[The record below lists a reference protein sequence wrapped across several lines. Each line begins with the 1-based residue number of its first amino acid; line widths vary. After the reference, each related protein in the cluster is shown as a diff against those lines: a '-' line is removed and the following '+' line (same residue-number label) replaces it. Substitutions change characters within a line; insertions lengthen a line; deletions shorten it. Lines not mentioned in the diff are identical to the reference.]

1 MNKKIILS
9 LLISSFT
16 LVAFSQS
23 KNVQNAFNSFRQ
35 ENFAEAKHFID
46 LAANNESTANDAKM
60 WNYRAKI
67 YLEIMQK
74 YPDIDENAVFE
85 ATESHIRCLDRDKKG
100 RISVRKWTREED
112 ILSGLIACGYNLFN
126 SGVEDYNAKE
136 YKNALRKYDEIFRII
151 PLDKDNLL
159 ERGNINENSIYKNQ
173 YLAALQLE
181 DIDAQLDYLGKSIEN
196 NTEDPTI
203 YYFISNIYSEKGNL
217 NLALEYILK
226 GREKFSNEIILINT
240 EIDLSMKMGKS
251 TQEIVSKL
259 SDAIDLDNSNEVLY
273 IIRSQMYSKL
283 NDNVLAEK
291 DLISALSINPES
303 SSANNNLAS
312 LYLSMT
318 EPLVKERNNLGY
330 RETKKIDNLD
340 SKIDELQKK
349 SLPFLVKYISLKE
362 VDGEFDKAALNTL
375 ASIYYNLGME
385 KESTET
391 RSKLNSIK

>member
-35 ENFAEAKHFID
+35 ENFAEAKYFID
-46 LAANNESTANDAKM
+46 LAAINESTANDAKM

-217 NLALEYILK
+217 NLALEYILM

-340 SKIDELQKK
+340 SKIEELQKK

-362 VDGEFDKAALNTL
+362 IVGEFDKAALNTL

>member
-23 KNVQNAFNSFRQ
+23 KNVQNSFNSFRQ
-35 ENFAEAKHFID
+35 ENFAEAKYFID

-100 RISVRKWTREED
+100 KISVRKWTREED
-112 ILSGLIACGYNLFN
+112 VLSGLIACGYNLFN

-217 NLALEYILK
+217 NLALEYILM

-340 SKIDELQKK
+340 SKIEELQKK

-362 VDGEFDKAALNTL
+362 MDGEFDKAALNTL

>member
-35 ENFAEAKHFID
+35 ENFAEAKYFID

-100 RISVRKWTREED
+100 KISVRKWTREED
-112 ILSGLIACGYNLFN
+112 VLSGLIACGYNLFN

-151 PLDKDNLL
+151 PLDKENLL
-159 ERGNINENSIYKNQ
+159 DKGNINENSIYKNQ

-181 DIDAQLDYLGKSIEN
+181 DIDAQLDYLGKSIEK

-203 YYFISNIYSEKGNL
+203 YYYISNIYSEKGDL

-259 SDAIDLDNSNEVLY
+259 SNAIDLDNSNEVLY

-318 EPLVKERNNLGY
+318 DPLVKERNNLGY

-391 RSKLNSIK
+391 RNKLNSIK

>member
-35 ENFAEAKHFID
+35 ENFAEAKYFID

-67 YLEIMQK
+67 YLEIIQK

-100 RISVRKWTREED
+100 KISVRKWTREED
-112 ILSGLIACGYNLFN
+112 VLSGLIACGYNLFN

-159 ERGNINENSIYKNQ
+159 EEGNINENSIYKNQ

-217 NLALEYILK
+217 NLALEYILM

-340 SKIDELQKK
+340 SKIEELQKK

-362 VDGEFDKAALNTL
+362 MDGEFDKAALNTL

>member
-35 ENFAEAKHFID
+35 ENFAEAKYFID

-112 ILSGLIACGYNLFN
+112 VLSGLIACGYNLFN

-181 DIDAQLDYLGKSIEN
+181 DIDAQLDYLGKSIEK

-203 YYFISNIYSEKGNL
+203 YYYISNIYSEKGDL

-349 SLPFLVKYISLKE
+349 ALPFLVKYISLKE
-362 VDGEFDKAALNTL
+362 MDGEFDKAALNTL

>member
-35 ENFAEAKHFID
+35 ENFAEAKYFID

-112 ILSGLIACGYNLFN
+112 VLSGLIACGYNLFN

-181 DIDAQLDYLGKSIEN
+181 DVDAQLDYLGKSIEN

-217 NLALEYILK
+217 NLALEYILM

-340 SKIDELQKK
+340 SKIEELQKK

-362 VDGEFDKAALNTL
+362 MDGEFDKAALNTL

>member
-35 ENFAEAKHFID
+35 ENFAEAKYFID

-217 NLALEYILK
+217 NLALEYILM

-340 SKIDELQKK
+340 SKIEELQKK

-362 VDGEFDKAALNTL
+362 MDGEFDKAALNTL

>member
-35 ENFAEAKHFID
+35 ENFAEAKYFID

-100 RISVRKWTREED
+100 KISVRKWTREED
-112 ILSGLIACGYNLFN
+112 VLSGLIACGYNLFN

-181 DIDAQLDYLGKSIEN
+181 DIDAQLDYLGKSIKK

-203 YYFISNIYSEKGNL
+203 YYYISNIYSEKGDL

-340 SKIDELQKK
+340 SKIEELQKK

-362 VDGEFDKAALNTL
+362 IVGEFDKAALNTL

-391 RSKLNSIK
+391 RSKLNSIN

>member
-35 ENFAEAKHFID
+35 ENFAEAKYFID

-112 ILSGLIACGYNLFN
+112 VLSGLIACGYNLFN

-217 NLALEYILK
+217 NLALEYILM

-340 SKIDELQKK
+340 RKIEELQKK

-362 VDGEFDKAALNTL
+362 IDGEFDKAALNTL

>member
-35 ENFAEAKHFID
+35 ENFAEAKYFID
-46 LAANNESTANDAKM
+46 LAAINESTANDAKM

-203 YYFISNIYSEKGNL
+203 YYYISNIYSEKGDL

-340 SKIDELQKK
+340 SKIEELQKK

-362 VDGEFDKAALNTL
+362 IVGEFDKAALNTL

-391 RSKLNSIK
+391 RSKLNSIN

>member
-74 YPDIDENAVFE
+74 YPDIDKNAVFE

-136 YKNALRKYDEIFRII
+136 YKKALRKYDEIFRII

-203 YYFISNIYSEKGNL
+203 YYYISNIYSEKGNL
-217 NLALEYILK
+217 NLAL
-226 GREKFSNEIILINT
+226 
-240 EIDLSMKMGKS
+240 
-251 TQEIVSKL
+251 
-259 SDAIDLDNSNEVLY
+259 
-273 IIRSQMYSKL
+273 
-283 NDNVLAEK
+283 
-291 DLISALSINPES
+291 
-303 SSANNNLAS
+303 
-312 LYLSMT
+312 
-318 EPLVKERNNLGY
+318 
-330 RETKKIDNLD
+330 
-340 SKIDELQKK
+340 
-349 SLPFLVKYISLKE
+349 
-362 VDGEFDKAALNTL
+362 
-375 ASIYYNLGME
+375 
-385 KESTET
+385 
-391 RSKLNSIK
+391 

>member
-35 ENFAEAKHFID
+35 ENFAEAKYFID

-112 ILSGLIACGYNLFN
+112 VLSGLIACGYNLFN

-151 PLDKDNLL
+151 PLDKENLL
-159 ERGNINENSIYKNQ
+159 DRGNINENSIYKNQ

-203 YYFISNIYSEKGNL
+203 YYYISNIYSEKGDL

-226 GREKFSNEIILINT
+226 GREKFSNELILINT

-283 NDNVLAEK
+283 NDNVLAEN

-312 LYLSMT
+312 L
-318 EPLVKERNNLGY
+318 
-330 RETKKIDNLD
+330 
-340 SKIDELQKK
+340 
-349 SLPFLVKYISLKE
+349 
-362 VDGEFDKAALNTL
+362 
-375 ASIYYNLGME
+375 
-385 KESTET
+385 
-391 RSKLNSIK
+391 

>member
-35 ENFAEAKHFID
+35 ENFAEAKYFID

-340 SKIDELQKK
+340 SKIEELQKK

-362 VDGEFDKAALNTL
+362 MDGEFDKAALNTL

>member
-35 ENFAEAKHFID
+35 ENFAEAKYFID
-46 LAANNESTANDAKM
+46 LAANNELTANDAKM

-74 YPDIDENAVFE
+74 YPEIDENAVFE
-85 ATESHIRCLDRDKKG
+85 ATESHVRCLDRDKKG

-112 ILSGLIACGYNLFN
+112 VLSGLIACGYNLFN

-136 YKNALRKYDEIFRII
+136 YKNALKKYDEIFRII

-159 ERGNINENSIYKNQ
+159 ERGNINKNSIYKNQ

-196 NTEDPTI
+196 NTADPTI
-203 YYFISNIYSEKGNL
+203 YYYISNIYSEKGDL

-226 GREKFSNEIILINT
+226 GRKKFSNEIILINT

-303 SSANNNLAS
+303 TSANNNLAS

-330 RETKKIDNLD
+330 RESKKIDNLD
-340 SKIDELQKK
+340 SKIDELQKM

-362 VDGEFDKAALNTL
+362 VNGEFDKAALNTL

-385 KESTET
+385 KESTQI
-391 RSKLNSIK
+391 RSKLNSLK

>member
-35 ENFAEAKHFID
+35 ENFAEAKYFID

-100 RISVRKWTREED
+100 KISVRKWTREED
-112 ILSGLIACGYNLFN
+112 VLSGLIACGYNLFN

-203 YYFISNIYSEKGNL
+203 YYYISNIYSEKGDL
-217 NLALEYILK
+217 NLALEYILM

-312 LYLSMT
+312 LYLSIT

-340 SKIDELQKK
+340 SKIEELQKK

-362 VDGEFDKAALNTL
+362 MDGEFDKAALNTL

>member
-35 ENFAEAKHFID
+35 ENFAEAKYFID

-112 ILSGLIACGYNLFN
+112 VLSGLIACGYNLFN

-217 NLALEYILK
+217 NLALEYILM

-340 SKIDELQKK
+340 SKIEELQKK

-362 VDGEFDKAALNTL
+362 IDGEFDKAALNTL

>member
-35 ENFAEAKHFID
+35 ENFAEAKYFID

-112 ILSGLIACGYNLFN
+112 VLSGLIACGYNLFN

-203 YYFISNIYSEKGNL
+203 YYYISNIYSEKGDL

-340 SKIDELQKK
+340 SKIEELQKK

-362 VDGEFDKAALNTL
+362 IVGEFDKAALNTL

-391 RSKLNSIK
+391 RSKLNSIN

>member
-35 ENFAEAKHFID
+35 ENFAEAKYFID

-112 ILSGLIACGYNLFN
+112 VLSGLIACGYNLFN
-126 SGVEDYNAKE
+126 SGVEDYNEKK

-203 YYFISNIYSEKGNL
+203 YYYISNIYSEKGDL

-340 SKIDELQKK
+340 SKIEELQKK
-349 SLPFLVKYISLKE
+349 SLPFIVKYISLKE
-362 VDGEFDKAALNTL
+362 IVGEFDKAALNTL

-391 RSKLNSIK
+391 RSKLNSIN

>member
-35 ENFAEAKHFID
+35 ENFAEAKYFID

-217 NLALEYILK
+217 NLALEYILM

-312 LYLSMT
+312 LYLSIT

-340 SKIDELQKK
+340 SKIEELQKK

-362 VDGEFDKAALNTL
+362 MDGEFDKAALNTL

>member
-35 ENFAEAKHFID
+35 ENFAEAKYFID

-112 ILSGLIACGYNLFN
+112 VLSGLIACGYNLFN
-126 SGVEDYNAKE
+126 SGVEDYNEKK

-181 DIDAQLDYLGKSIEN
+181 DIDAQLDYLGKSIKK

-203 YYFISNIYSEKGNL
+203 YYYISNIYSEKGDL

-340 SKIDELQKK
+340 SKIEELQKK

-362 VDGEFDKAALNTL
+362 IVGEFDKAALNTL

-391 RSKLNSIK
+391 RSKLNSIN

>member
-1 MNKKIILS
+1 MNKKIILC

-35 ENFAEAKHFID
+35 ENFAEAKYFID

-112 ILSGLIACGYNLFN
+112 VLSGLIACGYNLFN

-203 YYFISNIYSEKGNL
+203 YYYISNIYSEKGDL

-318 EPLVKERNNLGY
+318 EPLIKERNNLGY
-330 RETKKIDNLD
+330 RESVKIDNFD
-340 SKIDELQKK
+340 SKIEELQKK

-362 VDGEFDKAALNTL
+362 IVGEFDKAALNTL

>member
-35 ENFAEAKHFID
+35 ENFAEAKYFID

-126 SGVEDYNAKE
+126 SGVEDYNAKK

-181 DIDAQLDYLGKSIEN
+181 DIDAQLDYLGKSIKK

-203 YYFISNIYSEKGNL
+203 YYYISNIYSEKGDL

-340 SKIDELQKK
+340 SKIEELQKK

-362 VDGEFDKAALNTL
+362 MDGEFDKAALNTL

>member
-35 ENFAEAKHFID
+35 ENFAEAKYFID

-112 ILSGLIACGYNLFN
+112 VLSGLIACGYNLFN

-203 YYFISNIYSEKGNL
+203 YYYISNIYSEKGDL

-340 SKIDELQKK
+340 SKIEELQKK

-362 VDGEFDKAALNTL
+362 MDGEFDKAALNTL

>member
-1 MNKKIILS
+1 MNKKIILC

-35 ENFAEAKHFID
+35 ENFAEAKYFID

-112 ILSGLIACGYNLFN
+112 VLSGLIACGYNLFN
-126 SGVEDYNAKE
+126 SGVEDYNVKE

-203 YYFISNIYSEKGNL
+203 YYYISNIYSEKGDL
-217 NLALEYILK
+217 NLALEYILN
-226 GREKFSNEIILINT
+226 GRKKFSNEIILINT

-303 SSANNNLAS
+303 TSANNNLAS

-340 SKIDELQKK
+340 SKIEELQKK

-362 VDGEFDKAALNTL
+362 IVGEFDKAALNTL

>member
-126 SGVEDYNAKE
+126 SGVEDYNEKK

-203 YYFISNIYSEKGNL
+203 YYYISNIYSEKGDL

>member
-35 ENFAEAKHFID
+35 ENFAEAKYFID

-203 YYFISNIYSEKGNL
+203 YYYISNIYSEKGDL

-303 SSANNNLAS
+303 SSANNNLG
-312 LYLSMT
+312 LPM
-318 EPLVKERNNLGY
+318 EV
-330 RETKKIDNLD
+330 LD
-340 SKIDELQKK
+340 TW
-349 SLPFLVKYISLKE
+349 Y
-362 VDGEFDKAALNTL
+362 LNT
-375 ASIYYNLGME
+375 GTT
-385 KESTET
+385 KC
-391 RSKLNSIK
+391 

>member
-203 YYFISNIYSEKGNL
+203 YYYISNIYSEKGDL

-340 SKIDELQKK
+340 SKIEELQKK

-362 VDGEFDKAALNTL
+362 MDGEFDKAALNTL

>member
-35 ENFAEAKHFID
+35 ENFAEAKYFID

-203 YYFISNIYSEKGNL
+203 YYFISNIYSEK
-217 NLALEYILK
+217 
-226 GREKFSNEIILINT
+226 
-240 EIDLSMKMGKS
+240 
-251 TQEIVSKL
+251 
-259 SDAIDLDNSNEVLY
+259 
-273 IIRSQMYSKL
+273 
-283 NDNVLAEK
+283 
-291 DLISALSINPES
+291 
-303 SSANNNLAS
+303 
-312 LYLSMT
+312 
-318 EPLVKERNNLGY
+318 
-330 RETKKIDNLD
+330 
-340 SKIDELQKK
+340 
-349 SLPFLVKYISLKE
+349 
-362 VDGEFDKAALNTL
+362 
-375 ASIYYNLGME
+375 
-385 KESTET
+385 
-391 RSKLNSIK
+391 

>member
-35 ENFAEAKHFID
+35 ENFAEAKYFID

-203 YYFISNIYSEKGNL
+203 YYYISNIYSEKGDL

-259 SDAIDLDNSNEVLY
+259 SDAIDLDKSNEVLY

-340 SKIDELQKK
+340 SKIEELQKK

-362 VDGEFDKAALNTL
+362 MDGEFDKAALNTL

>member
-35 ENFAEAKHFID
+35 ENFAEAKYFID
-46 LAANNESTANDAKM
+46 LAANNELTANDAKM

-85 ATESHIRCLDRDKKG
+85 ATESHVRCLDRDKKG

-112 ILSGLIACGYNLFN
+112 VLSGLIACGYNLFN

-136 YKNALRKYDEIFRII
+136 YKNALKKYDEIFRII

-159 ERGNINENSIYKNQ
+159 EKGNINKNSIYKNQ

-203 YYFISNIYSEKGNL
+203 YYYISNIYSEKGDL

-226 GREKFSNEIILINT
+226 GRKKFSNEIILINT

-303 SSANNNLAS
+303 TSANNNLAS

-330 RETKKIDNLD
+330 RESKKIDNLD
-340 SKIDELQKK
+340 SKIDELQKM

-385 KESTET
+385 KESTQI
-391 RSKLNSIK
+391 RSKLNSLK

>member
-35 ENFAEAKHFID
+35 ENFAEAKYFID

-112 ILSGLIACGYNLFN
+112 VLSGLIACGYNLFN
-126 SGVEDYNAKE
+126 SGVEDYNEKK

-181 DIDAQLDYLGKSIEN
+181 DIDAQLDYLGKSIKK

-203 YYFISNIYSEKGNL
+203 YYYISNIYSEKGDL

-240 EIDLSMKMGKS
+240 EIDLSIKMGKS

-340 SKIDELQKK
+340 RKIEELQKK

-362 VDGEFDKAALNTL
+362 IVGEFDKAALNTL

-391 RSKLNSIK
+391 RSKLNSIN

>member
-35 ENFAEAKHFID
+35 ENFAEAKYFID

-203 YYFISNIYSEKGNL
+203 YYYISNIYSEKGDL

-340 SKIDELQKK
+340 SKIEELQKK

-362 VDGEFDKAALNTL
+362 MDGEFDKAALNTL

>member
-23 KNVQNAFNSFRQ
+23 KNVQNSFNSFRQ
-35 ENFAEAKHFID
+35 ENFAEAKYFID

-112 ILSGLIACGYNLFN
+112 VLSGLIACGYNLFN

-217 NLALEYILK
+217 NLALEYILM

-340 SKIDELQKK
+340 SKIEELQKK

-362 VDGEFDKAALNTL
+362 MDGEFDKAALNTL

>member
-112 ILSGLIACGYNLFN
+112 VLSGLIACGYNLFN
-126 SGVEDYNAKE
+126 SGVEDYNEKK

-330 RETKKIDNLD
+330 KETKKIDSLD

-349 SLPFLVKYISLKE
+349 ALPFLVKYISLKE
-362 VDGEFDKAALNTL
+362 MDGEFDKAALNTL

>member
-35 ENFAEAKHFID
+35 ENFAEAKYFID

-112 ILSGLIACGYNLFN
+112 VLSGLIACGYNLFN

-136 YKNALRKYDEIFRII
+136 YKNALRKYNEIFRII
-151 PLDKDNLL
+151 PLDKENLL
-159 ERGNINENSIYKNQ
+159 DKGNINENSIYKNQ

-340 SKIDELQKK
+340 SKIEELQKK

>member
-217 NLALEYILK
+217 NLALEYILM

-340 SKIDELQKK
+340 SKIEELQKK

-362 VDGEFDKAALNTL
+362 MDGEFDKAALNTL

>member
-35 ENFAEAKHFID
+35 ENFAEAKYFID

-74 YPDIDENAVFE
+74 YPDIDENAVYE

-112 ILSGLIACGYNLFN
+112 VLSGLIACGYNLFN

-217 NLALEYILK
+217 NLALEYILM

-259 SDAIDLDNSNEVLY
+259 SDAIDLDKSNEVLY

-340 SKIDELQKK
+340 SKIEELQKK

-362 VDGEFDKAALNTL
+362 MDGEFDKAALNTL

>member
-35 ENFAEAKHFID
+35 ENFAEAKYFID

-100 RISVRKWTREED
+100 KISVRKWTREED
-112 ILSGLIACGYNLFN
+112 VLSGLIACGYNLFN

-217 NLALEYILK
+217 NLALEYILM

-340 SKIDELQKK
+340 SKIEELQKK

-362 VDGEFDKAALNTL
+362 MDGEFDKAALNTL

>member
-35 ENFAEAKHFID
+35 ENFAEAKYFID

-112 ILSGLIACGYNLFN
+112 VLSGLIACGYNLFN

-217 NLALEYILK
+217 NLALEYILM

-340 SKIDELQKK
+340 SKIEELQKK

-362 VDGEFDKAALNTL
+362 IVGEFDKAALNTL
-375 ASIYYNLGME
+375 ASIYYNIGME